1 MPTCICKN
9 MLQDHRKYGSI
20 TGSVL
25 DSPML
30 HEKVVEVLCESNRH
44 NKNVMLWNALLT
56 NQQKNLFQVKK
67 KKIKIKNNSGFLPII
82 VLVPSVLSLT
92 WQVLACAL
100 QTVEIPPLHC
110 IIMQELKLLIY
121 KTCFFSLYKV
131 TSFSTFSVRQE
142 EINITLW

>member
-44 NKNVMLWNALLT
+44 NKNVMLQNALLT

-67 KKIKIKNNSGFLPII
+67 KNKIKIKKKFWFS
-82 VLVPSVLSLT
+82 
-92 WQVLACAL
+92 AY
-100 QTVEIPPLHC
+100 HC
-110 IIMQELKLLIY
+110 ISPKCSFTHMASVGMCPLDSGDSS
-121 KTCFFSLYKV
+121 TPLYNHAGTQTADLQNMFLFTV
-131 TSFSTFSVRQE
+131 
-142 EINITLW
+142 